1 MGKRVNTN
9 FFAPKDVILVVGNQ
23 PTLRSHLR
31 DMLAA
36 DYDVMEAADGA
47 KGFKLAQN
55 LLPHLV
61 ICDINIPAVDGTG
74 LCKALK
80 RDNETTVIPL
90 ILLFA
95 EGMEESIVKGFESGA
110 DDCIVR
116 PFNVNILKARIKSLI
131 DNRRQLRDKIRLWD
145 MLKSNQPDIDPDDW
159 KFIEQLHG
167 ILEKNLSNPLFTVE
181 ELCDKLCMSRASMY
195 RKIHSLTGESPQLFI
210 RSCRLK
216 RAAQLLEHNHGNITE
231 VCFSVGFTSTAY
243 FTKCFKKKF
252 RQCPKTFARALNGQR
267 N

>member
-1 MGKRVNTN
+1 MGKGVNTK
-9 FFAPKDVILVVGNQ
+9 FFAQQDVILVVGNK
-23 PTLRSHLR
+23 PALRSHLR
-31 DMLAA
+31 DVLVPG
-36 DYDVMEAADGA
+36 YNVVEAADGA
-47 KGFKLAQN
+47 KGFKLVQN

-80 RDNETTVIPL
+80 RDNETAVIPL

-131 DNRRQLRDKIRLWD
+131 DNRRQLLDKIRLWD
-145 MLKSNQPDIDPDDW
+145 MLQPEQPEVDSDDW

-167 ILEKNLSNPLFTVE
+167 VIEANLSNPLFTVE
-181 ELCDKLCMSRASMY
+181 ELSDKLCMSRASMY
-195 RKIHSLTGESPQLFI
+195 RKIHSLTSQSPQLFI
-210 RSCRLK
+210 RSYRLK

-252 RQCPKTFARALNGQR
+252 RQCPKTFARALNGSR